1 MNLNLERFNPFT
13 IISSLAIGVVLIVVV
28 SSVIA
33 VVNAGHVGV
42 VSLFGKVDNQELS
55 PGMNLKNPFAGVI
68 KMDVRTQEYTM
79 SSMTQEGAIIGDD
92 AIDAR
97 AKDGASVNIDIT
109 VLFRLNSDRAA
120 EVYQDIGIDYQEK
133 VIRPAI
139 RSTIRGVIANYS
151 VDEVY
156 SLKRKEVEQDI
167 ADELTS
173 DLESRGVIVED
184 VLLRKVNLSTVLSQ
198 SIEEKLA
205 AQQEAQ
211 KFEFILQQEEKEAER
226 KRIEAKGQRDAQ
238 QTITEGLT
246 NQYLYYLYIQNLKE
260 TSGTIYVPI
269 NPDSGLPLFK
279 NIE

>member
-1 MNLNLERFNPFT
+1 MRLNMSRINPQILIT
-13 IISSLAIGVVLIVVV
+13 SLVAVILAIVVIPSFVTIV
-28 SSVIA
+28 S
-33 VVNAGHVGV
+33 AGHVGV
-42 VSLFGKVDNQELS
+42 VSLFGKVNRQELS
-55 PGMNLKNPFAGVI
+55 PGISLKNPFAGVI

-79 SSMTQEGAIIGDD
+79 SSLTQEGAIIGDD

-109 VLFRLNSDRAA
+109 VLFRLDSQRAA
-120 EVYQDIGIDYQEK
+120 EVYEEIGIDYQEK

-139 RSTIRGVIANYS
+139 RSTIRGVIANYN

-167 ADELTS
+167 STELTT
-173 DLESRGVIVED
+173 DLEARGVVVED
-184 VLLRKVNLSTVLSQ
+184 VLLRKVNLSSVLSQ

-211 KFEFILQQEEKEAER
+211 KFDFILQQEEKEAER

-260 TSGTIYVPI
+260 TDGTIYVPI